1 MATVILAIGLVLCFE
16 GLAFALAPARL
27 EEFLRVLSRI
37 PVDTR
42 RFIGLG
48 ALAVGVLL
56 VWVAKELNGLSG

>member
-1 MATVILAIGLVLCFE
+1 MMATVVLAIGLVFCFE

-27 EEFLRVLSRI
+27 EDILKTLSRI

-48 ALAVGVLL
+48 ALAFGVLL
-56 VWVAKELNGLSG
+56 VWIAKGLTG

>member
-1 MATVILAIGLVLCFE
+1 MATVILAVGLVLCFE

-27 EEFLRVLSRI
+27 EEFLRIFSRI

-48 ALAVGVLL
+48 ALAIGVLL
-56 VWVAKELNGLSG
+56 VWIAKGLNGLSG